1 MLTKTE
7 HAHFNDLKFMF
18 KIDFKHNFC
27 NIIND
32 IILCFHDY
40 KNSKKTLSEFIHI
53 INIENF
59 VFLLINHC
67 SDFIIEI
74 YQDFQKTFSEFIYT
88 TYINSSIILFCYYD
102 SDFVIEFSSFSMHD
116 NCADIFII
124 ASASC
129 SCCQYKNVKFI
140 NFTDDFD
147 DMIKLDKFSFIAAI
161 SNHLF
166 CDFNAK
172 KQQLNADSHTSSKT
186 YHHIQLSTQNLIDDI
201 FNYDFRFIFLQQ

>member
-1 MLTKTE
+1 MTLTKAE
-7 HAHFNDLKFMF
+7 HAHFNDLKFIF
-18 KIDFKHNFC
+18 EINFKHNFYD
-27 NIIND
+27 IIND
-32 IILCFHDY
+32 IILCFH
-40 KNSKKTLSEFIHI
+40 NH
-53 INIENF
+53 EN
-59 VFLLINHC
+59 LK
-67 SDFIIEI
+67 
-74 YQDFQKTFSEFIYT
+74 KTFSEFIYT